1 MIFNVFLDT
10 EIFSH
15 EKNDISSRK
24 LTSLRKYCQIGLV
37 KLYLCDVVVR
47 EVKSHLVTE
56 LTEQYESIQKKCESK
71 PISLLQK
78 NSVPVV
84 ELPDL
89 EQLKERLFR
98 QFDDYLEET
107 DCEIIDSKQVQLP
120 ELLDDYFNE
129 VPPFEEKKAKKH
141 EFPDAIIIKAIKS
154 FFQQVPERL
163 YIVSNDGGWKAA
175 FAGQQKY
182 EVIDSLDDMLKT
194 VSQFCKEPFA
204 DKYISFLSD
213 HSEEIVERIK
223 DRLENDIDW
232 NEKVGNEVIE
242 ADEVFEFEVERI
254 RLRDND
260 FEYVGKDGAT
270 VNLSAEVHIKL
281 QYTYNDYTGSF
292 QDDETGDLYN
302 VASGEMTERHKFYLD
317 LSVGIDAEGEIMDI
331 SDYSFDDFD
340 LDDHETLLERKNE
353 EYTEG
358 PDEDY
363 FADYDFSEADS
374 TPF

>member
-1 MIFNVFLDT
+1 M
-10 EIFSH
+10 
-15 EKNDISSRK
+15 
-24 LTSLRKYCQIGLV
+24 
-37 KLYLCDVVVR
+37 
-47 EVKSHLVTE
+47 
-56 LTEQYESIQKKCESK
+56 EQYESIQKKCESK
-71 PISLLQK
+71 PLSLLQK
-78 NSVPVV
+78 NSVPVI
-84 ELPDL
+84 ELPEL

-98 QFDDYLEET
+98 QFDDYMEET
-107 DCEIIDSKQVQLP
+107 DCEILDSKQVQVS

-141 EFPDAIIIKAIKS
+141 EFPDAIIIKAIKA

-175 FAGQQKY
+175 FAGQPKY
-182 EVIDSLDDMLKT
+182 EVIDSLDEMLKT

-232 NEKVGNEVIE
+232 IEKVGTDVIE
-242 ADEVFEFEVERI
+242 ADEVFDFEVERI

-260 FEYVGKDGAT
+260 FEYVSEEGAT
-270 VNLSAEVHIKL
+270 VNLSAEVYIKL

-317 LSVGIDAEGEIMDI
+317 LSVGIDAEGEDMEL
-331 SDYSFDDFD
+331 SDFSFDDFD
-340 LDDHETLLERKNE
+340 LDDNETLLDRKNE

-358 PDEDY
+358 PDVEY
-363 FADYDFSEADS
+363 FADFDFSDAEND
-374 TPF
+374 PI